1 MSRTT
6 CGIARALILAAGVLA
21 VACGGKAP
29 ADGTTPSGDDT
40 GGAPATPAAI
50 AEAQYDAYM
59 DQAGLAVTEGRTQDA
74 LDAYLAA
81 AAVYD
86 KTDEIIVERAE
97 AHYFAGDAAYQRME
111 KDLAIAEYQ
120 KAIDIYLRFTGN
132 SKIKAAVV
140 LTNMGVVYKE
150 KADKEKARNCWETA
164 LQLYNEAPDEL
175 KDHANIRKIEQ
186 NLRDLDNGF

>member
-6 CGIARALILAAGVLA
+6 CGIVRALILAAGVLA
-21 VACGGKAP
+21 VACGGTAP
-29 ADGTTPSGDDT
+29 ADGTTVAPVDQAGD
-40 GGAPATPAAI
+40 AAAA

-59 DQAGLAVTEGRTQDA
+59 DQAGLAMTEERTQDA
-74 LDAYLAA
+74 LDAYLSA

-86 KTDEIIVERAE
+86 KTGEIIVERAE
-97 AHYFAGDAAYQRME
+97 AHYLAADLAYQRMD
-111 KDLAIAEYQ
+111 KDLALEEYQ

-186 NLRDLDNGF
+186 NLRDLDNGY